1 MAAQKDSQM
10 SKILLVDDVYMA
22 RSMAERV
29 LTHVGRYK
37 VHSVASGAAAI
48 EAALA
53 AAPDLIILDISMAGM
68 DGITVLR
75 ELRER
80 GVTCPAIA
88 FTARTEKTPGE
99 FKNHGFNA
107 YVSKTGDLS
116 ALLEAVRGLLSSRS
130 RSTSS
135 YAPVA

>member
-1 MAAQKDSQM
+1 MIAQEESQM
-10 SKILLVDDVYMA
+10 PKILLVDDVYMA

-29 LTHVGRYK
+29 LTHVGRYT
-37 VHSVASGAAAI
+37 VRSVASGAEAI

-53 AAPDLIILDISMAGM
+53 DTPDLIILDISMAGM
-68 DGITVLR
+68 DGITALH

-80 GVTCPAIA
+80 GVACPTIA
-88 FTARTEKTPGE
+88 FTARTEKAPGE

-116 ALLEAVRGLLSSRS
+116 SLLETVRAVLSSHK
-130 RSTSS
+130 RSTGSF
-135 YAPVA
+135 ATVR

>member
-1 MAAQKDSQM
+1 MP
-10 SKILLVDDVYMA
+10 KILLVDDVYMA

-29 LTHVGRYK
+29 LTHVGRYT
-37 VHSVASGAAAI
+37 VRSVACGADAI

-53 AAPDLIILDISMAGM
+53 DAPDLIILM
-68 DGITVLR
+68 DGITVLH

-80 GVTCPAIA
+80 GVGCPAIA
-88 FTARTEKTPGE
+88 FTARSEKAPGE

-116 ALLEAVRGLLSSRS
+116 SLLETVRTVLTNRS

-135 YAPVA
+135 YAPIA

>member
-1 MAAQKDSQM
+1 MAAQEDSQM
-10 SKILLVDDVYMA
+10 PKILLVDDVYMA

-29 LTHVGRYK
+29 LTHVGRYT
-37 VHSVASGAAAI
+37 VRSVASGTEAI
-48 EAALA
+48 DAALA
-53 AAPDLIILDISMAGM
+53 DAPDLVILDISMAGM
-68 DGITVLR
+68 DGITALH

-88 FTARTEKTPGE
+88 FTARTEKAPGE

-116 ALLEAVRGLLSSRS
+116 SLLETVRTVLASRKRATGSFTTAV
-130 RSTSS
+130 
-135 YAPVA
+135 

>member
-1 MAAQKDSQM
+1 MPN
-10 SKILLVDDVYMA
+10 ILLVDDVYMA

-29 LTHVGRYK
+29 LKHVGRHS
-37 VHSVASGAAAI
+37 VRSVASGPEAI

-53 AAPDLIILDISMAGM
+53 DAPDLIILDISMAGM
-68 DGITVLR
+68 DGVATLH

-88 FTARTEKTPGE
+88 FTARTERTPGE
-99 FKNHGFNA
+99 FQNHGFSA

-116 ALLEAVRGLLSSRS
+116 RLLETVRTVLSSRT
-130 RSTSS
+130 RVTSS

>member
-1 MAAQKDSQM
+1 MPS
-10 SKILLVDDVYMA
+10 ILLVDDVYMA

-29 LTHVGRYK
+29 LKHVGRYA
-37 VHSVASGAAAI
+37 VRSVASGAEAI

-53 AAPDLIILDISMAGM
+53 EAPDLVILDISMAGM
-68 DGITVLR
+68 DGITVLHK
-75 ELRER
+75 LRER
-80 GVTCPAIA
+80 GIACPAIA

-116 ALLEAVRGLLSSRS
+116 SLLETVRTVLTNRT
-130 RSTSS
+130 RATSS
-135 YAPVA
+135 HSPVA

>member
-1 MAAQKDSQM
+1 MPN
-10 SKILLVDDVYMA
+10 ILLVDDVYMA

-29 LTHVGRYK
+29 LKHVGRH
-37 VHSVASGAAAI
+37 VVRSVASGAEAI

-53 AAPDLIILDISMAGM
+53 EAPDLVILDISMAGM
-68 DGITVLR
+68 DGITVLH

-80 GVTCPAIA
+80 GIACPAIA

-116 ALLEAVRGLLSSRS
+116 SLLETVRTVLANRTGA
-130 RSTSS
+130 TSS
-135 YAPVA
+135 YSPVA

>member
-1 MAAQKDSQM
+1 M

-22 RSMAERV
+22 CSMAERV

-37 VHSVASGAAAI
+37 VHSVASGAEAI

-53 AAPDLIILDISMAGM
+53 DAPDLIILDISMAGM
-68 DGITVLR
+68 DGITALH
-75 ELRER
+75 ELRAR
-80 GVTCPAIA
+80 GLTCPAIA

-116 ALLEAVRGLLSSRS
+116 SLLETVRAVLSSRT
-130 RSTSS
+130 RALSS

>member
-1 MAAQKDSQM
+1 MP
-10 SKILLVDDVYMA
+10 KILLVDDVYMA

-29 LTHVGRYK
+29 LTHVGRYT
-37 VHSVASGAAAI
+37 VRSVASGAEAI

-53 AAPDLIILDISMAGM
+53 DAPDLIILDISMAGI
-68 DGITVLR
+68 DGITTLH

-80 GVTCPAIA
+80 GVVCPAIA
-88 FTARTEKTPGE
+88 FTARTEKAPGE
-99 FKNHGFNA
+99 FKNHGFDT

-116 ALLEAVRGLLSSRS
+116 SLLETVRAVLSSRTRAS
-130 RSTSS
+130 SS

>member
-1 MAAQKDSQM
+1 M

-29 LTHVGRYK
+29 LTHVGRYS
-37 VHSVASGAAAI
+37 VRSVASGAEAI

-53 AAPDLIILDISMAGM
+53 DTPDLVILDISMAGM
-68 DGITVLR
+68 DGITALQ

-80 GVTCPAIA
+80 GVTCPAVA
-88 FTARTEKTPGE
+88 FTARSERTPGE
-99 FKNHGFNA
+99 FKSHGFNA

-116 ALLEAVRGLLSSRS
+116 SLLETVRAVLASRA
-130 RSTSS
+130 RATSS
-135 YAPVA
+135 YTPVA

>member
-1 MAAQKDSQM
+1 MP
-10 SKILLVDDVYMA
+10 KILLVDDVYMA

-29 LTHVGRYK
+29 LTHVGRYT
-37 VHSVASGAAAI
+37 VRSVASGAEAI
-48 EAALA
+48 DAALSD
-53 AAPDLIILDISMAGM
+53 APDLIILDISMAGM
-68 DGITVLR
+68 DGIATLH

-88 FTARTEKTPGE
+88 CTARTEKVPGE

-116 ALLEAVRGLLSSRS
+116 SLLETVRTVLSSRKRATGS
-130 RSTSS
+130 FTT
-135 YAPVA
+135 VT

>member
-1 MAAQKDSQM
+1 MTAQEDSQM
-10 SKILLVDDVYMA
+10 PKILLVDDVYAA

-29 LTHVGRYK
+29 LTHVGRYT
-37 VHSVASGAAAI
+37 VRSVANGADAI

-53 AAPDLIILDISMAGM
+53 DTPDLIILDISMAGM
-68 DGITVLR
+68 DGITVLH

-80 GVTCPAIA
+80 GVGCPAIA
-88 FTARTEKTPGE
+88 FTARTEKAPGE

-116 ALLEAVRGLLSSRS
+116 SLLETVRTVLNSRKHGTGS
-130 RSTSS
+130 FATVR
-135 YAPVA
+135 

>member
-1 MAAQKDSQM
+1 M

-37 VHSVASGAAAI
+37 VHSVANGTEAI

-53 AAPDLIILDISMAGM
+53 DAPDLIILDISMAGM
-68 DGITVLR
+68 DGITALH

-88 FTARTEKTPGE
+88 FTARSEKAPGE

-116 ALLEAVRGLLSSRS
+116 SLLETVRAVLGSRT
-130 RSTSS
+130 RITGS
-135 YAPVA
+135 YATVA

>member
-1 MAAQKDSQM
+1 M

-29 LTHVGRYK
+29 LTHVSRHT
-37 VHSVASGAAAI
+37 VRSVASGAEAI

-53 AAPDLIILDISMAGM
+53 EAPDLVILDISMAGM
-68 DGITVLR
+68 DGVATLH

-88 FTARTEKTPGE
+88 FTARTERMPGE
-99 FKNHGFNA
+99 FRKHGFDA

-116 ALLEAVRGLLSSRS
+116 ALLEAVRSVLASRP

-135 YAPVA
+135 YPSIA

>member
-1 MAAQKDSQM
+1 MPN
-10 SKILLVDDVYMA
+10 ILLVDDVYIA

-29 LTHVGRYK
+29 LTHVGRYT
-37 VHSVASGAAAI
+37 VRSVASGTEAI
-48 EAALA
+48 ESALA
-53 AAPDLIILDISMAGM
+53 DAPDLIILDISMAGM
-68 DGITVLR
+68 DGVNTLH

-80 GVTCPAIA
+80 GIACPAIA
-88 FTARTEKTPGE
+88 FTARTEKAPGE

-116 ALLEAVRGLLSSRS
+116 SLLETVRAVLSGRT
-130 RSTSS
+130 RATSN

>member
-1 MAAQKDSQM
+1 MP
-10 SKILLVDDVYMA
+10 KILLVDDVYMA

-29 LTHVGRYK
+29 LTHVGRYT
-37 VHSVASGAAAI
+37 VRSVASGADAI

-53 AAPDLIILDISMAGM
+53 DAPDLIILDITMAGM

-80 GVTCPAIA
+80 GFVCPAIA
-88 FTARTEKTPGE
+88 FTARTEKIPGE

-116 ALLEAVRGLLSSRS
+116 SLLETVRAVLAGHPRA
-130 RSTSS
+130 TSS

>member
-1 MAAQKDSQM
+1 MTTRNPFPPTCTRGQIPNPQCLIARCNTTIKCAMTAQKESQV

-37 VHSVASGAAAI
+37 VHSVANGAEAI

-53 AAPDLIILDISMAGM
+53 DAPDLIILDISMAGM
-68 DGITVLR
+68 DGITALH

-80 GVTCPAIA
+80 GVT
-88 FTARTEKTPGE
+88 
-99 FKNHGFNA
+99 
-107 YVSKTGDLS
+107 
-116 ALLEAVRGLLSSRS
+116 
-130 RSTSS
+130 
-135 YAPVA
+135 

>member
-1 MAAQKDSQM
+1 MPN
-10 SKILLVDDVYMA
+10 ILLVDDVYMA

-29 LTHVGRYK
+29 LTHVGRYT
-37 VHSVASGAAAI
+37 VRSVANGTEAI
-48 EAALA
+48 ESALA
-53 AAPDLIILDISMAGM
+53 DAPDLIILDISMAGM
-68 DGITVLR
+68 DGINTLH

-80 GVTCPAIA
+80 GIACPAIA
-88 FTARTEKTPGE
+88 FTARTEKAPGE

-116 ALLEAVRGLLSSRS
+116 SLLETVRAVLGSRARAS
-130 RSTSS
+130 SS

>member
-1 MAAQKDSQM
+1 MA
-10 SKILLVDDVYMA
+10 KILLVDDVYMA

-29 LTHVGRYK
+29 LTHVGRYS
-37 VHSVASGAAAI
+37 VRSVASGAEAI

-53 AAPDLIILDISMAGM
+53 DTPDLIILDISMAGM
-68 DGITVLR
+68 DGVTVLHQ
-75 ELRER
+75 LRER

-88 FTARTEKTPGE
+88 FTARSERTPDE

-116 ALLEAVRGLLSSRS
+116 SLLETVRAVLGNRS
-130 RSTSS
+130 RGTSS
-135 YAPVA
+135 YVPAI

>member
-1 MAAQKDSQM
+1 MY
-10 SKILLVDDVYMA
+10 KILLVDDVFMA

-29 LTHVGRYK
+29 LKHVGRYSIR
-37 VHSVASGAAAI
+37 SVASGPEAI

-53 AAPDLIILDISMAGM
+53 DTPDLIILDISMAGM
-68 DGITVLR
+68 DGVTTLH
-75 ELRER
+75 ELRQR
-80 GVTCPAIA
+80 SVACPAIA
-88 FTARTEKTPGE
+88 FTARTERTPGE

-116 ALLEAVRGLLSSRS
+116 SLLETVRAVLSSRAHG
-130 RSTSS
+130 TSS

>member
-1 MAAQKDSQM
+1 MP
-10 SKILLVDDVYMA
+10 KILLVDDVHMA

-29 LTHVGRYK
+29 LTHVGRYT
-37 VHSVASGAAAI
+37 VRSVASGADAI

-53 AAPDLIILDISMAGM
+53 DTPDLIILDITMAGM
-68 DGITVLR
+68 DGITVLH

-80 GVTCPAIA
+80 GMACPAIA
-88 FTARTEKTPGE
+88 FTARTEKVPGE

-116 ALLEAVRGLLSSRS
+116 SLLETVRTVLTNRARL
-130 RSTSS
+130 TSS

>member
-1 MAAQKDSQM
+1 MTAQEEFQM
-10 SKILLVDDVYMA
+10 TKILLVDDVYMA

-37 VHSVASGAAAI
+37 VHSVASGTEAI
-48 EAALA
+48 DAALA
-53 AAPDLIILDISMAGM
+53 DAPDLIILDISMAGM
-68 DGITVLR
+68 DGITVLH

-80 GVTCPAIA
+80 GIACPAIA
-88 FTARTEKTPGE
+88 FTARTEKVPGE

-116 ALLEAVRGLLSSRS
+116 SLLETVRAVLSSRT
-130 RSTSS
+130 RATSS

>member
-1 MAAQKDSQM
+1 MP
-10 SKILLVDDVYMA
+10 KILLVDDVYMA

-29 LTHVGRYK
+29 LTHVGRHT
-37 VHSVASGAAAI
+37 VRSVASGAEAI

-53 AAPDLIILDISMAGM
+53 DAPNLIILDISMAGM
-68 DGITVLR
+68 DGITTLH

-80 GVTCPAIA
+80 GVVCPAIA
-88 FTARTEKTPGE
+88 FTARTEKAPGE
-99 FKNHGFNA
+99 FKNHGFDA

-116 ALLEAVRGLLSSRS
+116 SLLETVRAVLSSRTRAS
-130 RSTSS
+130 RN